1 MYFNDG
7 KGINMEVLIES
18 QIIIISFPDA
28 LCCIHEDKQP

>member
-18 QIIIISFPDA
+18 QIIISFPNA
-28 LCCIHEDKQP
+28 PRCVHEDKQP

>member
-7 KGINMEVLIES
+7 KGIDMEVLIES
-18 QIIIISFPDA
+18 QIIISFPDA